1 MRLKHDFIEDNLSR
15 KDLAKKYVKFLND
28 LKGNHTIALDAPW
41 GSGKS
46 KFIEFMCE
54 EFDSENGKTKDIF
67 IVYNAWKNDYTD
79 DPFLS
84 LMSDFFS
91 QIKNKEYVGEDELK
105 GLMAKTFSASKV
117 VGKGVFKGLIKNFL
131 ESDDVENLS
140 NELNNIVN
148 DTVATTSDELINKA
162 FKDIENSK
170 KTREQFTNEL
180 KNSVTKI
187 LEEKGKDK
195 FIIIIDELDRCKPT
209 FAIELLEN
217 IKHLF
222 GIKEILFFIAIDKA
236 QLSESIK
243 SVYGSGFDSFTYL
256 HRFFDLEIHLSKV
269 NLLKHFEIMID
280 GKFGENSS
288 FIGQYFLANS
298 IKLFDLTIRDFE
310 RIVSET
316 ALLSIIN
323 SGIYTIRKDI
333 CILLLIL
340 KYKEPDVYDIIFENR
355 NVKYQEILEK
365 ITLERNSQNLHSFMI
380 TDAKIL
386 KYEEEG
392 INQNKLKDE
401 TKKILELIESTL

>member
-54 EFDSENGKTKDIF
+54 EFDSEDKKTKDVF
-67 IVYNAWKNDYTD
+67 IVYNAWENDYTD

-91 QIKNKEYVGEDELK
+91 QIINKQYVGEDKLK

-117 VGKGVFKGLIKNFL
+117 LGKGVFKGLIKNFL
-131 ESDDVENLS
+131 ESDEVESLS
-140 NELNNIVN
+140 DELNNIVN
-148 DTVATTSDELINKA
+148 NTVETTSNELINKA

-170 KTREQFTNEL
+170 KTRKQFTEEL
-180 KNSVTKI
+180 KYTVKKI
-187 LEEKGKDK
+187 LDEKRKDK

-222 GIKEILFFIAIDKA
+222 EIKEIVFFIAIDKM
-236 QLSESIK
+236 QLAESIK

-256 HRFFDLEIHLSKV
+256 HRFVDLEIHLPKA
-269 NLLKHFEIMID
+269 NLFKHFKKILTDRFDLEVYSD
-280 GKFGENSS
+280 ELEGYLKK
-288 FIGQYFLANS
+288 S
-298 IKLFDLTIRDFE
+298 IILFDLTLRDFE
-310 RIVSET
+310 RILSET
-316 ALLSIIN
+316 LLILIMN
-323 SGIYTIRKDI
+323 AGKYNIHIDI

-340 KYKEPDVYDIIFENR
+340 RYKEPDVYDIIFENR
-355 NVKYQEILEK
+355 NVKYHEIQEK
-365 ITLERNSQNLHSFMI
+365 IKLEINSQNLNSFMI

-386 KYEEEG
+386 KYGEG
-392 INQNKLKDE
+392 EKVDNLKDE
-401 TKKILELIESTL
+401 TKKIFELIESTL